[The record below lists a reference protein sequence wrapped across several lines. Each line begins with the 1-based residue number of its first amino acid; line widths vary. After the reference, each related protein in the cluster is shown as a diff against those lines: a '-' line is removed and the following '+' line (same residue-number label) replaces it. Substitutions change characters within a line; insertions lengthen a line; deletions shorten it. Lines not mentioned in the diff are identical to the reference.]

1 MAIQKEKKIKNP
13 IVGQVI
19 SDGMDKTIVIKV
31 ERTYKE
37 PLLHK
42 VMRSYKKYKVHDEKE
57 EAHIGDIV
65 EVYEGRPKSKT
76 KFLYLSRIVKPA
88 QQNKEL
94 L

>member
-1 MAIQKEKKIKNP
+1 MAMQTEKKIKKP

-57 EAHIGDIV
+57 EAKIGDTV

-76 KFLYLSRIVKPA
+76 KYLYLARVVKSA
-88 QQNKEL
+88 QKNKEL